1 MINLEFKDG
10 EDQTITV
17 CGVEGMGEV
26 VKIILNPMDKVVE
39 VERETILL
47 DAIREAGI
55 RIRSIC
61 GGEGEC
67 GTCRVILNRGEVSDV
82 STKYEKWFSPQEL
95 SEGYRLACQTRV
107 LSDSEF
113 TIPVES
119 RIAKPKILIST
130 EMAIEELDPESRK
143 YLVDLS
149 ATPDYERP
157 SIRLHGYSGP
167 RLEVSDETYD
177 SILLLGEP
185 ATATLSRAK
194 TPPEIIHVESDDRT
208 GSNYG
213 LAIDVGT
220 TTIVGLLVDLTTG
233 EILGKASEL
242 NRQITYGET
251 LLTRI
256 SFSRKAEEGLQ
267 RLQRAVVQSINGVV
281 DSLTSSAGIRNEE
294 ITSVCAGG
302 NTVMNHL
309 LVGADVDYLW
319 YVDANDKVP
328 RTPIIEKAKDIR
340 LHTNREA
347 YVYCLPNVSRFLG
360 GDAIGDVVASGM
372 YDSDEISLLVDMG
385 TNGEIIFGNN
395 KWLVSCSVASG
406 PAFEGGGVRFGMR
419 AMRGGIE
426 HVKIDPES
434 LEAEYT
440 VIEDTRPTGICGS
453 GIIDAAAEMFSVGIL
468 DFAGKIV
475 KRRTSLVR
483 RGKDGLEYVIVPA
496 EKTAIDRDIVITQ
509 RDMDYIMDSKAA
521 ACGGIMV
528 LMRKFKL
535 SIYDVRNFYLAG
547 AFGAYTNLEN
557 ATKLGIFPEFP
568 NANIRPIG
576 NGSLSGAY
584 ATLLSMKKRDHAN
597 TIARNMLYIDL
608 LADVMFAE
616 TYSEAIYIPG
626 PKELFPSY
634 KP

>member
-1 MINLEFKDG
+1 MRS
-10 EDQTITV
+10 
-17 CGVEGMGEV
+17 V

-39 VERETILL
+39 VERGTILL

-55 RIRSIC
+55 RVRSIC

-67 GTCRVILNRGEVSDV
+67 GTCKVILNRGEISDV
-82 STKYEKWFSPQEL
+82 STKYENWLSPQQI

-119 RIAKPKILIST
+119 RIAKPKILLSA
-130 EMAIEELDPESRK
+130 EMAIKELNPESKK
-143 YLVDLS
+143 YLVTAS
-149 ATPDYERP
+149 PTPNYERR
-157 SIRLHGYSGP
+157 SIGLNGYSGP
-167 RLEVSDETYD
+167 RPEVSDEIYD
-177 SILLLGEP
+177 NFLSMRTP
-185 ATATLSRAK
+185 VTATLSRAK
-194 TPPEIIHVESDDRT
+194 TPPEVIQVESGDRT

-220 TTIVGLLVDLTTG
+220 TTIVALLVDLTRG
-233 EILGKASEL
+233 KILGEAAGL

-256 SFSRKAEEGLQ
+256 AFARKVEGGLQ
-267 RLQRAVVQSINGVV
+267 KLQQAVIQGINEVV
-281 DSLTSSAGIRNEE
+281 DELTSSAGIRNEE
-294 ITSVCAGG
+294 ITSVSAGG

-319 YVDANDKVP
+319 YVDANDKVS
-328 RTPIIEKAKDIR
+328 RSPIIKKAKDLG
-340 LHTNREA
+340 LHINSEA

-360 GDAIGDVVASGM
+360 GDAVGDVVASAM

-385 TNGEIIFGNN
+385 TNGEIIFGNK

-406 PAFEGGGVRFGMR
+406 PAFEGAGVRFGMR

-426 HVKIDPES
+426 HVEIDSQS

-440 VIEDTRPTGICGS
+440 VIGNTLPRGICGS

-468 DFAGKIV
+468 DFAGKI
-475 KRRTSLVR
+475 KNSRTPLVR
-483 RGKDGLEYVIVPA
+483 RGRDGLEYVIVPA
-496 EKTAIDRDIVITQ
+496 EKTAIDQDIVITQ

-521 ACGGIMV
+521 ACGGILV
-528 LMRKFKL
+528 LMRKFKM
-535 SIYDVRNFYLAG
+535 SIYDVRNLCLAG
-547 AFGAYTNLEN
+547 AFGAYTSLKN

-568 NANIRPIG
+568 NAEIRPIG

-584 ATLLSMKKRDHAN
+584 ATLLSLEKRDHAN
-597 TIARNMLYIDL
+597 AIARNMLYVDL

-626 PKELFPSY
+626 PEELFPSY
-634 KP
+634 SS